1 MKCVILAAG
10 EGVRMRPLTL
20 KRPKPLL
27 LVGGKTIIEHIIDS
41 LPKEINEL
49 IIVVGYKGEQIQ
61 ALLGEEFRGLKVRY
75 VWQDGKLGT
84 GHALRLCQPFLG
96 REKFLMLFADDVY
109 GRGVF
114 EEMMKRDLSIAIT
127 EVEDPR
133 KFGVILMNKDK
144 KILEIEE
151 KPENPKSNIVSCGA
165 MILDE
170 RIFDYKPSRHSNG
183 EYYLTTMIN
192 QLIQDHDLFGI
203 SASLWIPI
211 GYPEDIKKAEKI
223 LKLEN

>member
-1 MKCVILAAG
+1 
-10 EGVRMRPLTL
+10 MRPLTL

-27 LVGGKTIIEHIIDS
+27 PVGGKTIIEHIIDS

-211 GYPEDIKKAEKI
+211 GYPEDIKKAEEI